1 MRPRSGSAMPQ
12 YPLEYPS
19 AVRTAYERTSGG
31 RVYRWTAS
39 ALIGVYQ
46 ALNWLPL
53 QFPIL
58 ARSSAYFSLWHVGG
72 RAVFAAVQWLQQR
85 YFEAQL
91 APGNPPEAQLSPDE
105 LLERKVRMWRRY
117 AVLQNRMISGTEGK
131 RGFVFLQP
139 NQYIKGSKEFSELEK
154 ATVLDTVQFGHVAK
168 YMRRFKDELPGMKKA
183 GVKVHDL
190 AAIFKQTK
198 DTVYIDKCCHLNDR
212 GNEIMAQAIVSAIV
226 NDR

>member
-1 MRPRSGSAMPQ
+1 MPQ

-19 AVRTAYERTSGG
+19 AVKTAYERTSAG

-46 ALNWLPL
+46 ALNWMPL

-72 RAVFAAVQWLQQR
+72 RAVFAAVQWLQHR

-105 LLERKVRMWRRY
+105 VLERKVRMWRRY
-117 AVLQNRMISGTEGK
+117 AVLQNKMISGTEGK

-154 ATVLDTVQFGHVAK
+154 ATALNPLQFDHVDK
-168 YMRRFKDELPGMKKA
+168 SLRRFKEELPGLKRA

-190 AAIFKQTK
+190 TAIFQQTK

-212 GNEIMAQAIVSAIV
+212 GNEIMANAIVSAIV
-226 NDR
+226 DDR